1 LNLLPIPDRPWR
13 YISIDF
19 VISLP
24 LSESKNVIF
33 VVVNRLIKEYYFIP
47 CFAREKGISA
57 KETTRMIIC
66 YIYLLYR
73 QYESAVLDQG
83 V

>member
-1 LNLLPIPDRPWR
+1 M
-13 YISIDF
+13 DF
-19 VISLP
+19 VISLS
-24 LSESKNVIF
+24 LSKSKNVIF
-33 VVVNRLIKEYYFIP
+33 VVVNRLTKECYFIS
-47 CFAREKGISA
+47 CFAREKGTLA

>member
-1 LNLLPIPDRPWR
+1 M
-13 YISIDF
+13 
-19 VISLP
+19 
-24 LSESKNVIF
+24 
-33 VVVNRLIKEYYFIP
+33 VVNRLTKECYFIS
-47 CFAREKGISA
+47 CFAGEKGTLA